1 MAPADARRS
10 YTERCRKASL
20 VGLPPDIRLPFA
32 STLER
37 VAGSSRPRQELV
49 GVISQPSSTRALMLP
64 ELPGVSPRSNMD
76 LPSMQISSLSFI
88 SFMSIFCLR
97 THSHRKVAKD
107 AKESPG
113 QKRKIENGEKI
124 LVISRRADW
133 G

>member
-76 LPSMQISSLSFI
+76 LPSMQISSLSFVSFII
-88 SFMSIFCLR
+88 SNPFQDQLEPRR
-97 THSHRKVAKD
+97 T
-107 AKESPG
+107 
-113 QKRKIENGEKI
+113 
-124 LVISRRADW
+124 RRARRENKTKKIGLGSKKGDYPR
-133 G
+133 